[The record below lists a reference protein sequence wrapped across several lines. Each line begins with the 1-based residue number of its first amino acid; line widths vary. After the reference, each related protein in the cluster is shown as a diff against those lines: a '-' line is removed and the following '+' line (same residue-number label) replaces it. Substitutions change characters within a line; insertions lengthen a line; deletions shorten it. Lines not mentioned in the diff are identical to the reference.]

1 MIPQEEG
8 FNITQGMSLL
18 LMKPLNMPA
27 NLVLKLIIF
36 ITDPKN
42 KIGYYSWFFWSCIST
57 FDILKHNSHSALVI
71 KLFGKWFAAWE
82 ITGNPSYLG
91 DHIKL

>member
-1 MIPQEEG
+1 MSQLILVILINSKVWIYLTISVKYFSMIPQEEG

-42 KIGYYSWFFWSCIST
+42 KIGY
-57 FDILKHNSHSALVI
+57 
-71 KLFGKWFAAWE
+71 
-82 ITGNPSYLG
+82 
-91 DHIKL
+91 

>member
-1 MIPQEEG
+1 MIKQEEG

-27 NLVLKLIIF
+27 NLVLNLIIF

-42 KIGYYSWFFWSCIST
+42 KIGY
-57 FDILKHNSHSALVI
+57 
-71 KLFGKWFAAWE
+71 
-82 ITGNPSYLG
+82 
-91 DHIKL
+91 

>member
-1 MIPQEEG
+1 MIEEQEG

-27 NLVLKLIIF
+27 NLVLNLIIF

-42 KIGYYSWFFWSCIST
+42 KIGY
-57 FDILKHNSHSALVI
+57 
-71 KLFGKWFAAWE
+71 
-82 ITGNPSYLG
+82 
-91 DHIKL
+91 

>member
-1 MIPQEEG
+1 MILVILINSKVWIYLTLSVKNFSMIPQEEG

-42 KIGYYSWFFWSCIST
+42 KIGY
-57 FDILKHNSHSALVI
+57 
-71 KLFGKWFAAWE
+71 
-82 ITGNPSYLG
+82 
-91 DHIKL
+91 

>member
-1 MIPQEEG
+1 MIEQEEG

-27 NLVLKLIIF
+27 NLVLNLIIF

-42 KIGYYSWFFWSCIST
+42 KIGY
-57 FDILKHNSHSALVI
+57 
-71 KLFGKWFAAWE
+71 
-82 ITGNPSYLG
+82 
-91 DHIKL
+91 